1 MKKLYVEPNVT
12 IMTIK
17 CEDII
22 LVSNIEIEAKDELG
36 GNVDEVL

>member
-1 MKKLYVEPNVT
+1 M

-17 CEDII
+17 YEDII
-22 LVSNIEIEAKDELG
+22 LVSNIETEAKDELG